1 MEPFMKSYQ
10 YNFIKA
16 QIKIV
21 LNGYATSSDRNVRSA
36 LRDMAKE
43 KVFNQF
49 AGLSEEQRELLNTIN
64 SIENKGQGDEF
75 LSQLEPCVIPFQ
87 PGTEQTI
94 KKLFPKAKKLK
105 VPLLETIDMKELSYL
120 SWDEKGSD
128 KRFIVA
134 YHHENLVGLQGT
146 FTAVHKKGLCS
157 LCNRFEEIGMFVLE
171 VKGSAVGTYLKRG
184 NYICQDSQKC
194 NQNITTM
201 DKLHDFIEHLKK

>member
-1 MEPFMKSYQ
+1 MEPFMKSHQ

-16 QIKIV
+16 QTKIV

-43 KVFNQF
+43 KVFKQF
-49 AGLSEEQRELLNTIN
+49 AGLSEEQRELLNTIC
-64 SIENKGQGDEF
+64 SIENKGQRDEF

-105 VPLLETIDMKELSYL
+105 VPLLEMIDMKELTYL

-128 KRFIVA
+128 KRYIVA

-157 LCNRFEEIGMFVLE
+157 LCNRIEEIGMFVLE
-171 VKGSAVGTYLKRG
+171 VKGSAEGTYLKRG

-194 NQNITTM
+194 NQNITTL